1 MRSFAV
7 FAVAGALALLAAN
20 HRFGDSAHAIG
31 LINRNGG
38 KAVHPFMLAS
48 DHDTYT
54 VIATATVQP
63 SYRGDA
69 RVIVEGLPPTDYTV
83 MSAEPIIRL
92 GWHHRPG
99 FSQGVL
105 NDLES
110 GDRLSLWVR
119 LAANRVAQAEHR
131 PLALTFFDVKTGA
144 TVLHIPFVF
153 EGDGVH
159 ERH

>member
-7 FAVAGALALLAAN
+7 FAVAGVLALLAAN

-31 LINRNGG
+31 MINRNGG
-38 KAVHPFMLAS
+38 KAMHPFMLGS
-48 DHDTYT
+48 GYDTYT

-63 SYRGDA
+63 PYRGDA

-99 FSQGVL
+99 FSQRVL
-105 NDLES
+105 NDLEP
-110 GDRLSLWVR
+110 GDRLALWVR
-119 LAANRVAQAEHR
+119 LPANRAAQTEHR
-131 PLALTFFDVKTGA
+131 PLGLTFSDVKTGA

-153 EGDGVH
+153 DGEEVH
-159 ERH
+159 GRH

>member
-1 MRSFAV
+1 MRMNWPIVRERHKPGSPESPIVSDKGAVMRSFAV

-38 KAVHPFMLAS
+38 KAVHPFMLDS

-69 RVIVEGLPPTDYTV
+69 RVIVEGLPPTSY
-83 MSAEPIIRL
+83 
-92 GWHHRPG
+92 
-99 FSQGVL
+99 
-105 NDLES
+105 N
-110 GDRLSLWVR
+110 
-119 LAANRVAQAEHR
+119 
-131 PLALTFFDVKTGA
+131 
-144 TVLHIPFVF
+144 FV
-153 EGDGVH
+153 
-159 ERH
+159 